1 VEIKEIINSLKDE
14 EFAVFCG
21 AGISYNSGMPLVGGE
36 YGMIRYIL
44 EKLSVI
50 EGDINEIVNSNLPFE
65 AFMEVLAENS
75 DISKILDLFKQGEA
89 NTNHI
94 LMAKLAKA
102 GILKTICTTNF
113 DLLIEKALENEGLKK
128 GKDFEVYCSEEQ
140 FSGVDFK
147 NLNRI
152 SIFKIHGSA
161 DDEKSVRTTL
171 KAVASKELSD
181 KRMNVIR
188 HVFSTG
194 NHKKILAL
202 GYSCSDSFDIVPQ
215 VQSIDGSKKEIIL
228 IDHFS
233 TSIEIKDIEKV
244 DKLLNGNENP
254 FKKFLGYWIKYDTD
268 GFIKELWNSFEE
280 IIEKYKRITSKTKWK
295 TYIDNW
301 GEEVDENK
309 GRFIAGIMFY
319 NISNFN
325 KAIEYYE
332 KSLKIRRDCGDRAGE
347 SKCYMNLGAAHGSL
361 GDFNKEIEF
370 YEKSLKIAKIG
381 DRARESE
388 CYANLGAAYTNL
400 GDFKKAIEYYEKS
413 LKINKEIGGKSVESA
428 CYTGLGIVYR
438 NLGDFNKA
446 IEFNEKSLKIAMN
459 IGNRAGESACYT
471 NLGVVYADLGDS
483 NKAIEFFEKSLKIF
497 KKIGEKAGESIVCG
511 NLADVYY
518 KKRDYQKSL
527 NYARDSII
535 ISETIRESLIEEKL
549 RELSMTFFKSKF
561 GVYDLGVN
569 AALKLYTDTK
579 KQNYLKESF
588 EIIEKTK
595 SRELLKKLKIKE
607 TPPENIED
615 IKFDAVE
622 RFRKA
627 LKNKPNCTVLEMYQQ
642 SDRIIYLLLTKNKIK
657 FFEQPINQEL
667 INLLEEYLT
676 VSNYLFSCSKELD
689 KKIID
694 ELTPMAEYE
703 YAYIIKLSDTLGID
717 EDELYEICT
726 TPMTA
731 SEIDKLGEDYGIEEM
746 NLVELLMTHTGQQ
759 MILST
764 HEIRSFDSQGF
775 KRLVRALKII
785 EELNGI
791 ITGYNI
797 KEKDADKLFWCIREN
812 KPDREGIRAKY
823 KIKDGDMEKLERL
836 IVRRDDFLT
845 KLLERKNYNKY
856 EIISMMS
863 KVSTFYDTLNELV
876 THILPEKLRT
886 DLGTIKTD
894 YLILL
899 PHRWLHDIS
908 WEAAVINKKPFGL
921 GYNIIRN
928 YNIDLVTSTLDYKQH
943 PFNNVLIVFNLYK
956 PGSGKKTDK
965 YGGLEEECIKVK
977 NKLDVNGRTVNYL
990 SKQQATLDNIKKEL
1004 SDASL
1009 IHFHCHGNFSPGN
1022 PLEGSGIN
1030 LYDCFLSA
1038 QDILSE
1044 EIEFK
1049 NHPLILLR
1057 GCKTGRTGTDDIG
1070 VMGDE
1075 QMGLVTS
1082 FFTAKASTL
1091 IVTGWGTYSEYGK
1104 EFSNH
1109 FYDSLLCGRN
1119 VAESLRNAR
1128 EKIYGKYGK
1137 ESRDWA
1143 AYMLYGNPFKF
1154 I

>member
-1 VEIKEIINSLKDE
+1 MG
-14 EFAVFCG
+14 C
-21 AGISYNSGMPLVGGE
+21 
-36 YGMIRYIL
+36 
-44 EKLSVI
+44 
-50 EGDINEIVNSNLPFE
+50 
-65 AFMEVLAENS
+65 
-75 DISKILDLFKQGEA
+75 
-89 NTNHI
+89 
-94 LMAKLAKA
+94 
-102 GILKTICTTNF
+102 
-113 DLLIEKALENEGLKK
+113 
-128 GKDFEVYCSEEQ
+128 VY
-140 FSGVDFK
+140 
-147 NLNRI
+147 
-152 SIFKIHGSA
+152 A
-161 DDEKSVRTTL
+161 D
-171 KAVASKELSD
+171 
-181 KRMNVIR
+181 
-188 HVFSTG
+188 
-194 NHKKILAL
+194 
-202 GYSCSDSFDIVPQ
+202 
-215 VQSIDGSKKEIIL
+215 
-228 IDHFS
+228 
-233 TSIEIKDIEKV
+233 
-244 DKLLNGNENP
+244 
-254 FKKFLGYWIKYDTD
+254 
-268 GFIKELWNSFEE
+268 
-280 IIEKYKRITSKTKWK
+280 
-295 TYIDNW
+295 
-301 GEEVDENK
+301 
-309 GRFIAGIMFY
+309 
-319 NISNFN
+319 
-325 KAIEYYE
+325 
-332 KSLKIRRDCGDRAGE
+332 
-347 SKCYMNLGAAHGSL
+347 
-361 GDFNKEIEF
+361 
-370 YEKSLKIAKIG
+370 
-381 DRARESE
+381 
-388 CYANLGAAYTNL
+388 
-400 GDFKKAIEYYEKS
+400 
-413 LKINKEIGGKSVESA
+413 
-428 CYTGLGIVYR
+428 
-438 NLGDFNKA
+438 LGDFNKA

-908 WEAAVINKKPFGL
+908 WEAAVINKKPLGL